1 MSAKLRRE
9 QCCVAI
15 VEGSPCLR
23 PRLHGDLCARCWQGT
38 LFGRPDATVGGRVE
52 LLTPAEYAARE
63 NANAAREALIAS
75 EVAVGLAALDE
86 WLSAGPGLRSRLAA
100 DEPHGAWLN

>member
-1 MSAKLRRE
+1 MSAELRYS

-23 PRLHGDLCARCWQGT
+23 PRLHGDLCARCWMGMMS
-38 LFGRPDATVGGRVE
+38 GRPEATVGGRVE

-63 NANAAREALIAS
+63 HANAAREALIAS
-75 EVAVGLAALDE
+75 EMTVGLAALDE
-86 WLSAGPGLRSRLAA
+86 WLSGS
-100 DEPHGAWLN
+100 

>member
-1 MSAKLRRE
+1 MSAELRRG

-23 PRLHGDLCARCWQGT
+23 PRLHGDLCARCWMGMMS
-38 LFGRPDATVGGRVE
+38 GRPDATVGGRVE

-63 NANAAREALIAS
+63 NANAAREALIRS
-75 EVAVGLAALDE
+75 EVDVGLAALDA
-86 WLSAGPGLRSRLAA
+86 WRS
-100 DEPHGAWLN
+100 